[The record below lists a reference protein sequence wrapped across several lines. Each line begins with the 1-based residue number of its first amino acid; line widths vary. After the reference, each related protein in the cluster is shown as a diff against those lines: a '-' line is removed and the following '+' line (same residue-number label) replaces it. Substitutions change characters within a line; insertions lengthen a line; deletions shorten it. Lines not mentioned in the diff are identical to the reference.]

1 MGITSFIGML
11 FTFAIILT
19 GAAFLGGIENLGYF
33 WNVPSV
39 MLVIVPTITALA
51 ATYPLSLIA
60 KFPAHMK
67 VILRKEDKPEEYIE
81 RIVEL
86 ANKVRID
93 GMLALEGEEVQ
104 EPIMKFG
111 VQMMIDGIQP
121 EEMNNS
127 LEDTVASMNTRH
139 AEAAGLY
146 EKAAAYAPAFG
157 MCATVVS
164 LVIMLKGL
172 NFEDADAINGLGAA
186 MATALITTFYG
197 SLLANI
203 VFLPIAAR
211 LKLLH
216 RREIFFKT
224 LICNGL
230 MSIVN
235 AKPPKFI
242 REALY
247 EQLNNEMRK
256 RGEKARQ
263 GGRDNNKDGGG
274 ERQ

>member
-1 MGITSFIGML
+1 MGITSFLGMIVSL
-11 FTFAIILT
+11 GAVLSGVIIL
-19 GAAFLGGIENLGYF
+19 GGNLGDF
-33 WNVPSV
+33 WNIPSV
-39 MLVIVPTITALA
+39 MLTIVPTITALV

-67 VILRKEDKPEEYIE
+67 IIIRKEPRPEEYIE
-81 RIVEL
+81 KIVEL

-104 EPIMKFG
+104 EPTMKFG
-111 VQMMIDGIQP
+111 VQMMVDGVQA

-127 LEDTVASMNTRH
+127 LEDTITSMNSRH
-139 AEAAGLY
+139 AEAANMY

-172 NFEDADAINGLGAA
+172 DFTDPTAINRLGASMSA
-186 MATALITTFYG
+186 ALITTFYG

-216 RREIFFKT
+216 KRELFCKT

-230 MSIVN
+230 MSIMH
-235 AKPPKFI
+235 ATGPKFI

-247 EQLNNEMRK
+247 EQLNNEMKK
-256 RGEKARQ
+256 RSEKAGQ
-263 GGRDNNKDGGG
+263 GRNNRNRDVGG
-274 ERQ
+274 EQ